1 GIPVIVSDMKEM
13 AEAVQAADFG
23 VVLTEYS
30 VEALNEAVDR
40 LAERDLTE
48 LSNNAYQFAQGQ
60 AWEQQERVMLEGYQ
74 RMLA

>member
-1 GIPVIVSDMKEM
+1 
-13 AEAVQAADFG
+13 
-23 VVLTEYS
+23 EYS